1 MTVATSSAKIA
12 RMRIAADVRA
22 QLSGLFRDESG
33 MTDAAQRFQAAI
45 TLLAE
50 HAQDLDDR
58 VEQLEREAKRP
69 D

>member
-1 MTVATSSAKIA
+1 MG
-12 RMRIAADVRA
+12 IAADIRT

-33 MTDAAQRFQAAI
+33 STETAQRFQAAI

-50 HAQDLDDR
+50 HAQDLEDR
-58 VEQLEREAKRP
+58 VAQLEREAGKR

>member
-1 MTVATSSAKIA
+1 MG
-12 RMRIAADVRA
+12 IAADVRA

-50 HAQDLDDR
+50 HAQDLEDR
-58 VEQLEREAKRP
+58 VAQLEREAKRAG
-69 D
+69 

>member
-1 MTVATSSAKIA
+1 MG
-12 RMRIAADVRA
+12 IAADVRA

-50 HAQDLDDR
+50 HAQDLEDR
-58 VEQLEREAKRP
+58 VAQLEREAKRP
-69 D
+69 S